1 MGTAAVVFGSLAAVC
16 ATIGGLT
23 AGGIIPLLLPEFTW
37 MFWLIM
43 SGVLFL
49 ASIAF
54 STARRGGG
62 GEE

>member
-1 MGTAAVVFGSLAAVC
+1 MGTAAIVFGSLAAVC
-16 ATIGGLT
+16 ATLGGLT
-23 AGGIIPLLLPEFTW
+23 AGGVIPEVLPEFTW

-54 STARRGGG
+54 STARRNEPG
-62 GEE
+62 